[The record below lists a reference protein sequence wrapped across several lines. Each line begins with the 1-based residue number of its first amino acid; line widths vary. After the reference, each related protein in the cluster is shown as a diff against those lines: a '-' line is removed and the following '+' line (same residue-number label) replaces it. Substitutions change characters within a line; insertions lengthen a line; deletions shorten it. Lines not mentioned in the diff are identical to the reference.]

1 MSSAHSEQIR
11 PDVENRSVGELI
23 GELSSDLSTLMRQE
37 VALAKAELTQ
47 EASKAGQAAGMLA
60 GAGVAAHLAII
71 FASLTAMWAL
81 GNVMNLAWAA
91 LIVTVV
97 WAVVAA
103 VLVQMGRKQLKEAG
117 PPKPEQTIE
126 TIKEDVQWAKTQ
138 MQSDTTSS

>member
-1 MSSAHSEQIR
+1 MSSAHSEQVR

-60 GAGVAAHLAII
+60 GAGVAGHLAIV

-81 GNVMNLAWAA
+81 GNVMDLAWAA

-97 WAVVAA
+97 WAIVAA
-103 VLVQMGRKQLKEAG
+103 ALGLVGRGRLKQVSL
-117 PPKPEQTIE
+117 KPEQTID
-126 TIKEDVQWAKTQ
+126 TLKEDAQWARTRN
-138 MQSDTTSS
+138 S

>member
-91 LIVTVV
+91 LIVTGGLLAIHDVFEDPADGGRPPYEI
-97 WAVVAA
+97 WRRAA
-103 VLVQMGRKQLKEAG
+103 TSGDFEPADDAG
-117 PPKPEQTIE
+117 AGSLRILRRQP
-126 TIKEDVQWAKTQ
+126 
-138 MQSDTTSS
+138 

>member
-97 WAVVAA
+97 WAVVAGA
-103 VLVQMGRKQLKEAG
+103 LGVAGRGRFKQVSL
-117 PPKPEQTIE
+117 KPEQTID
-126 TIKEDVQWAKTQ
+126 TLKEDAQWARTRN
-138 MQSDTTSS
+138 S